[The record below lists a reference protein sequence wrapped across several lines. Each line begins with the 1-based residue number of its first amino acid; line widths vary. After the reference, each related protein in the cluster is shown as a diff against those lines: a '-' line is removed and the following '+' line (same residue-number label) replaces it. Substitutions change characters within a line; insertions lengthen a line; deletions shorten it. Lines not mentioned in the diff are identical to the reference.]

1 MPTPVQF
8 KAPFEFDHY
17 YHLLFRSID
26 GILLFKNQ
34 KHHMF
39 FLEKF
44 YRFTNLIFQCR
55 AYSLLENHAHFI
67 IKVKPEELVKKNILQ
82 LTVEERTKSMLRFI
96 ENQEGAV
103 SLFDE
108 VAERQVNRFMVSYS
122 NTYNNLIER
131 KGGVFQQPFRRSLI
145 AEEAH
150 LQQAIVYV
158 HANAQKHQLVS
169 DFKEHVYNSYREIL
183 SGESLYVDSKAV
195 IDFFDGEEKFIS
207 IHKEQVAYFYANQ
220 WPASRLEID

>member
-1 MPTPVQF
+1 
-8 KAPFEFDHY
+8 
-17 YHLLFRSID
+17 
-26 GILLFKNQ
+26 
-34 KHHMF
+34 
-39 FLEKF
+39 
-44 YRFTNLIFQCR
+44 
-55 AYSLLENHAHFI
+55 
-67 IKVKPEELVKKNILQ
+67 
-82 LTVEERTKSMLRFI
+82 
-96 ENQEGAV
+96 
-103 SLFDE
+103 
-108 VAERQVNRFMVSYS
+108 
-122 NTYNNLIER
+122 
-131 KGGVFQQPFRRSLI
+131 
-145 AEEAH
+145 